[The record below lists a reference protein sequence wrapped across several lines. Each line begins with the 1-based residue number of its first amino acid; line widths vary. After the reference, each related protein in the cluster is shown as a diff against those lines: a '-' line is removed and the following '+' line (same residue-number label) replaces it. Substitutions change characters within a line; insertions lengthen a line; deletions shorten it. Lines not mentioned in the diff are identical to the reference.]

1 MELKIGMDVQNLPPA
16 KKKLL
21 LVAPPLII
29 IFLFVYFLI
38 MPAFEEKGKVSA
50 EVDKQNKE
58 IQTAL
63 QSAARLPALMAENE
77 KLTVKL
83 MELQVQLPEEKEV
96 SGLLKQVSE
105 LGIKSGL
112 QIILWK
118 PKERVVHPSREVY
131 EINVDVQMRGNYH
144 RFGQFFSNVT
154 KLSRIVNISNINI
167 RMVEQK
173 QQKGAG
179 PVLNVS
185 FNAVT
190 YSLIPE
196 KERKELEKAAKDKEK
211 EKEKK
216 K

>member
-1 MELKIGMDVQNLPPA
+1 MALTIGIDVQNLPPA

-21 LVAPPLII
+21 LVMPPLVI
-29 IFLFVYFLI
+29 IFVFVYFLI
-38 MPAFEEKGKVSA
+38 MPAIEEKGKLSA

-58 IQTAL
+58 IQAAH
-63 QSAARLPALMAENE
+63 QSAGRLPALIAENE
-77 KLTVKL
+77 KLKAKL

-118 PKERVVHPSREVY
+118 PKERVVHPSREIY

-154 KLSRIVNISNINI
+154 RLSRIVNISNINI
-167 RMVEQK
+167 RTMEQK
-173 QQKGAG
+173 QQRGAG
-179 PVLNVS
+179 SILNVS
-185 FNAVT
+185 FNATT

-196 KERKELEKAAKDKEK
+196 KERKELEKAEKEK